1 MDCTRL
7 HSSGKQCTIDSV
19 AGSNGAG
26 GADSTKMGPVAFR
39 VRVEDESYNQIR
51 SSDIRRGS
59 HVHQHG
65 HVRQRHQLQR
75 RGRRQ
80 RQGLLPELQA
90 ESRRSV
96 EGPGT
101 GLHRRNRRRS
111 HGGDRGIQ
119 HLRAAAQVGDGQ
131 VQRPHP
137 VPGQR
142 PGRLRQLEGLH
153 GGHVR
158 HRGLQAAA
166 EPGCRTQGR
175 RQGRRRAVRH
185 GDLRPDLQQG
195 HPQQVLR
202 PVRREGQVY
211 RRYRLLQDAQGRRR
225 RHAGPQG

>member
-65 HVRQRHQLQR
+65 RVRQRHQLQR

-142 PGRLRQLEGLH
+142 PGRYANWKDYTADMSDTE
-153 GGHVR
+153 VYTSS
-158 HRGLQAAA
+158 
-166 EPGCRTQGR
+166 CRTR
-175 RQGRRRAVRH
+175 MSHSRTATRSSACRTSW
-185 GDLRPDLQQG
+185 RPT
-195 HPQQVLR
+195 
-202 PVRREGQVY
+202 
-211 RRYRLLQDAQGRRR
+211 A
-225 RHAGPQG
+225 